1 MTLAAGTGVPK
12 MRAIRRQST
21 EIPDELGVFIAQ
33 QQQPRSGLL
42 ITKTR
47 VRYSDFQCFGYSYPT
62 C

>member
-33 QQQPRSGLL
+33 QKQPRSGLL
-42 ITKTR
+42 ITKT
-47 VRYSDFQCFGYSYPT
+47 
-62 C
+62 